1 VGASVANPT
10 ALESQIRSAWAAFKT
25 KDKNAFAAMLA
36 EGLSEV
42 EEDGSGFGDKTAIL
56 TMIDQFELAAYKLKD
71 FKVMPI
77 AEGAAL
83 VTYNAE
89 YEGKG
94 RWTTD
99 ARENRLRRDLGES
112 RSRMEAFVC
121 SGDQREIA
129 VLSLVQAGVS
139 QPCVSPRCTLP
150 LGEGENSAW
159 ASCYFERV
167 VGNPY
172 LGISFRFSRHPPSVH
187 TLSVRLSL
195 LLRVPPGRR
204 RRP

>member
-1 VGASVANPT
+1 MRNILFFLTGLVLLIGSPCRGRAQVGASIANPT

-36 EGLSEV
+36 EGFSEV

-89 YEGKG
+89 YEGKVG
-94 RWTTD
+94 GQAMHAKTAYGEIWV
-99 ARENRLRRDLGES
+99 NRDHAWKLLY
-112 RSRMEAFVC
+112 
-121 SGDQREIA
+121 
-129 VLSLVQAGVS
+129 VQETNVK
-139 QPCVSPRCTLP
+139 
-150 LGEGENSAW
+150 
-159 ASCYFERV
+159 
-167 VGNPY
+167 
-172 LGISFRFSRHPPSVH
+172 
-187 TLSVRLSL
+187 
-195 LLRVPPGRR
+195 
-204 RRP
+204 